1 MHIKEIKRRSH
12 LLIVIAEIKDYCD
25 PLKLLGPT
33 PLEDQVKRWLRELKR
48 EEYIETNK
56 PLLWLVDAPAPLVRI
71 TPIGK
76 KVAFRDYLRML
87 PEMNDDEFMSVVMS
101 LCLSRSKLIQR
112 DISHR
117 LSDAIMD

>member
-1 MHIKEIKRRSH
+1 MHIKEIKNRSH

-33 PLEDQVKRWLRELKR
+33 PLEDRVKRWLRELKR
-48 EEYIETNK
+48 EEYIEANK
-56 PLLWLVDAPAPLVRI
+56 PLLWLVDSPAPLVRI
-71 TPIGK
+71 TPIGR
-76 KVAFRDYLRML
+76 KVAFRDYLRLL

-112 DISHR
+112 DLSHR